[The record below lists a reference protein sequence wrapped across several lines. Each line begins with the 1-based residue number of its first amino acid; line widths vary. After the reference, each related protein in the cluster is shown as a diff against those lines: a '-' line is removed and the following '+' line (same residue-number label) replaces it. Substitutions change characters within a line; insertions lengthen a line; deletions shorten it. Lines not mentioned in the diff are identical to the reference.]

1 MAGTVTILPQD
12 RKISVLIESFSI
24 FFSSFFLFLN
34 FAFSHFVYSYYCISA
49 LLLSSNFALP
59 HFAGFDISGLTYIQ
73 CQVRVSLSD
82 ASLRET
88 FISDSLVLNCQSMSM
103 TCWLSGNVRLI
114 SGYCQSV
121 HRQSSADNFVLGSG
135 MVTTSHQ
142 EHMDYI

>member
-59 HFAGFDISGLTYIQ
+59 HFAGFD
-73 CQVRVSLSD
+73 V
-82 ASLRET
+82 
-88 FISDSLVLNCQSMSM
+88 FLVLHKFSVRSESVCQMQVY
-103 TCWLSGNVRLI
+103 VRHSFQI
-114 SGYCQSV
+114 
-121 HRQSSADNFVLGSG
+121 R
-135 MVTTSHQ
+135 
-142 EHMDYI
+142 